1 MKYVVLN
8 KNVKSKC
15 TALVA
20 KHVTS
25 KFSLTHIAFFV
36 PVLLLLPTICDLVSI
51 CYSRMLAT
59 VVDTGIKQLGR
70 SWSDPCAAS

>member
-8 KNVKSKC
+8 KNVKSKG

-36 PVLLLLPTICDLVSI
+36 PILLLLPTIYDLVSI
-51 CYSRMLAT
+51 SYSRMLAT
-59 VVDTGIKQLGR
+59 VIDRGIKQLGEVIFFGKIMG
-70 SWSDPCAAS
+70 